1 MNDSIIRTRYAD
13 ALVKYVRETGN
24 GDSVCAQAE
33 KLAHV
38 LGEVPDL
45 SRMIAAKDVVSDAKK
60 RELLQ
65 TALGEPM
72 QPELSRFIDLLLSN
86 GRVRTLRF
94 LLLDFAERYRRSKG
108 IRRARLKVAV
118 PPSEE
123 LLTRLAALVKERT
136 GDEAQIEVEVD
147 PSLIGGFVF
156 DIDDAIIDKSVARKL
171 ELIKRQFIEKNRRLV
186 EPWQMR

>member
-33 KLAHV
+33 RLARV

-45 SRMIAAKDVVSDAKK
+45 SRMMAAKDVVSDAKK

-72 QPELSRFIDLLLSN
+72 VPEMDRFLDLLIAN
-86 GRVRTLRF
+86 GRIGALRMI
-94 LLLDFAERYRRSKG
+94 LLDFMDQYHRSLGFRK
-108 IRRARLKVAV
+108 ARLKVAV
-118 PPSEE
+118 PPPED
-123 LLTRLAALVKERT
+123 LLTRLKALVKERT
-136 GDEAQIEVEVD
+136 GDEAVIEVEVD
-147 PSLIGGFVF
+147 PDLIGGFIF

-171 ELIKRQFIEKNRRLV
+171 ELIRLQFIEKNRRIV
-186 EPWQMR
+186 

>member
-13 ALVKYVRETGN
+13 ALVKYVLETGN
-24 GDSVCAQAE
+24 GESVCAQAE
-33 KLAHV
+33 RLAHV

-45 SRMIAAKDVVSDAKK
+45 SRMMAAKDVVSDAKK

-72 QPELSRFIDLLLSN
+72 APELARFVDLLIAN
-86 GRVRTLRF
+86 GRIGALRMV
-94 LLLDFAERYRRSKG
+94 LLDFKDRYRRSLG
-108 IRRARLKVAV
+108 LRNARLKVAV
-118 PPSEE
+118 PPPEE
-123 LLTRLAALVKERT
+123 ILTQLKALVKEHS
-136 GDEAQIEVEVD
+136 GEEAVNEVEVD

-171 ELIKRQFIEKNRRLV
+171 ELIRLQFIEKNRRIV
-186 EPWQMR
+186 